1 MNVPSF
7 AAVPHV
13 VPLMYSQTTSQL
25 CRATSMASSAMPK
38 PRGKA
43 SLISVLRPMGSR
55 VSPML
60 RVEGD
65 HEVDMLTS

>member
-7 AAVPHV
+7 AAVPQV

-25 CRATSMASSAMPK
+25 CKATSMASSAMPK

-43 SLISVLRPMGSR
+43 SLISVLRAMGSK
-55 VSPML
+55 VSPVP
-60 RVEGD
+60 RVERD
-65 HEVDMLTS
+65 RNVDILTS